1 MARKKRPPMDPALLE
16 LLGKHGTV
24 SEELADLPEGAI
36 DDALEAGI
44 LREMGWG
51 ATESEPDIKKMRVF
65 KGDPTV
71 VAKFLRLQRRRRL
84 DKSLASS
91 NEKKR
96 RNAQAGYAKYG
107 AAAAEIIRAHPQLAG
122 PRKGGA
128 LAAAVQKRLGSKV
141 SLRTIRRALF
151 PQK

>member
-1 MARKKRPPMDPALLE
+1 MDPALLE

-84 DKSLASS
+84 DKSLAAS
-91 NEKKR
+91 NEERR
-96 RNAQAGYAKYG
+96 RNAQASYDRFR
-107 AAAAEIIRAHPQLAG
+107 AAAAEIVCDHPQLAG
-122 PRKGGA
+122 PRKMST
-128 LAAAVQKRLGSKV
+128 LAKAVQRRFPEV
-141 SLRTIRRALF
+141 SIGTIRKAL
-151 PQK
+151 